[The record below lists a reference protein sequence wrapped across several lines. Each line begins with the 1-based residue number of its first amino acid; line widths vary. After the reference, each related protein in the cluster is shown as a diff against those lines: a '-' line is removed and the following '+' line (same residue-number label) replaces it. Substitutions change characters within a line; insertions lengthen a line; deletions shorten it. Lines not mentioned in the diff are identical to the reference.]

1 MTHFMKPLTATAM
14 LLALAACGDSSDS
27 SKEQAAPATEA
38 AMPEKSTMD
47 KATEAAKDMASKAVE
62 ALSLDTSSLDAFK
75 SSLATMKG
83 SLSAED
89 QTKLMDALSGMVAS
103 DGTSST
109 GGLMDTAKK
118 MSEGKSLTET
128 LYEKMGDKLSG
139 KTFEDILAMA
149 G

>member
-14 LLALAACGDSSDS
+14 LLALAACGDSGDS
-27 SKEQAAPATEA
+27 SKEQAAPAAET

-47 KATEAAKDMASKAVE
+47 KATEAAKDMATKAAE
-62 ALSLDTSSLDAFK
+62 ALKLDTSSLDAFK
-75 SSLATMKG
+75 SSLANMKS

-89 QTKLMDALSGMVAS
+89 QSKLMDALSHMVTS
-103 DGTSST
+103 DGESST

-118 MSEGKSLTET
+118 MAEGKSLTET